1 MINTR
6 LKALLLTA
14 VASLVAAGCAAVAV
28 EGANVAKDE
37 IIISKNMEQAKAGVA
52 EAQYKV
58 GNAYCCS
65 VHEGSGLYNTK
76 TSVDWLCRSAKQDY
90 APAMLKL
97 GKIYSGDVI
106 DGVRVSRRV
115 AQKLAG
121 TSKNLPV
128 AWAWLQMAADREEGD
143 AAKRTSEIWEK
154 LDEAGR
160 ASAQQIY
167 QSSLDTPCDWDE
179 VIGQS

>member
-1 MINTR
+1 MLNIR
-6 LKALLLTA
+6 LNALLIA
-14 VASLVAAGCAAVAV
+14 GAASLVASGCASVAI

-37 IIISKNMEQAKAGVA
+37 VVISKNIEEARAGVA

-58 GNAYCCS
+58 GDAYCCS
-65 VHEGSGLYNTK
+65 IHEGSGLYNTK

-128 AWAWLQMAADREEGD
+128 AWAWLQLAADREEGN
-143 AAKRTSEIWEK
+143 AAERASKVWEK
-154 LDEAGR
+154 LDEAER
-160 ASAQQIY
+160 AEAQQTY
-167 QSSLDTPCDWDE
+167 EKELSASCQWGE
-179 VIGQS
+179 VIGQ

>member
-1 MINTR
+1 MFNAR
-6 LKALLLTA
+6 LKALLFAAGASVA
-14 VASLVAAGCAAVAV
+14 VSGCAAVAV
-28 EGANVAKDE
+28 EGAQATKSEV
-37 IIISKNMEQAKAGVA
+37 IISRNLKEAKAGDA

-76 TSVDWLCRSAKQDY
+76 TSVEWLCRAAEQDY

-115 AQKLAG
+115 AQGIAG

-128 AWAWLQMAADREEGD
+128 AWAWLQLAADRGED
-143 AAKRTSEIWEK
+143 NAAERASKIWEK
-154 LDEAGR
+154 LNETDQALAKQAYEQALDAPCEWAEVTGEA
-160 ASAQQIY
+160 
-167 QSSLDTPCDWDE
+167 
-179 VIGQS
+179 